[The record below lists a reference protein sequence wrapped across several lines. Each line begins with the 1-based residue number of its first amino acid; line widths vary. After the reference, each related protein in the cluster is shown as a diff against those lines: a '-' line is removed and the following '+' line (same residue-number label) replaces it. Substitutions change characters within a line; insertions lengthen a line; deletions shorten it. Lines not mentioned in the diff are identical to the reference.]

1 MISTASYKP
10 YESSYIS
17 TPSKIVPIRPNLKVV
32 ETIERETATVEKS
45 VITASNIFKVNHE
58 SQLFTSFSYMAMLNR
73 LRCFNR
79 IGEIAGLKE
88 NWDGY
93 DASAIDSKVIQ
104 NSILFLQTILE
115 KDYHIDS
122 EDIVPTP
129 YGNVVFDFNS
139 SKGLVSVEVAAHMI
153 GFFTDFIEG
162 KNYSSAGVETDF
174 KSLPPRLIQVLE
186 LNR

>member
-17 TPSKIVPIRPNLKVV
+17 TQSKIVPIRPNLKII
-32 ETIERETATVEKS
+32 EQIEREITTVEKGA
-45 VITASNIFKVNHE
+45 ITASNIFKVNHE
-58 SQLFTSFSYMAMLNR
+58 SQLFTSFSYMEMLNR

-79 IGEIAGLKE
+79 IGEIASLEE

-115 KDYHIDS
+115 KGYHIDS
-122 EDIVPTP
+122 DDIVPTP

-139 SKGLVSVEVAAHMI
+139 SKGLVSVEVAAHKI
-153 GFFTDFIEG
+153 GFFTDFKEG

-174 KSLPPRLIQVLE
+174 KSLPLRLSKVLE

>member
-1 MISTASYKP
+1 MNSSASYKP
-10 YESSYIS
+10 YESSYFS
-17 TPSKIVPIRPNLKVV
+17 TPSKIVPIRPDLKVV

-45 VITASNIFKVNHE
+45 VISASSIFKVNLE
-58 SQLFTSFSYMAMLNR
+58 SQLFTRSSYLELLNR

-93 DASAIDSKVIQ
+93 DARAIDSKVIQ
-104 NSILFLQTILE
+104 NSILFLQTIQA
-115 KDYHIDS
+115 KGYNIDS
-122 EDIVPTP
+122 DDIVPTP

-139 SKGLVSVEVAAHMI
+139 SKGLVSVEVAAHKI
-153 GFFTDFIEG
+153 GFFTDFKEG

-174 KSLPPRLIQVLE
+174 KSLPLRLSKVLE